1 MSRASESRKPALIVI
16 DVQRGFDDAEYWG
29 ERDNPDC
36 EQNIA
41 TLIEHWR
48 GKGWPLVFVQH
59 DSADPL
65 SPLTP
70 GSAGNEFQDV
80 VTGAPDL
87 LVRKTVNSAFYGT
100 PDLDD
105 WLRNQQIDEAV
116 ICGIT
121 TNHCC
126 ETTARMA
133 GNLGYETYF
142 VIDATHT
149 FARTASDGSRIT
161 AEELSR
167 ITAANL
173 HGEFA
178 TVVATH
184 DAVAD

>member
-1 MSRASESRKPALIVI
+1 MSRAFESRKPALIVI

-48 GKGWPLVFVQH
+48 SKGWPFVFVRH

-65 SPLTP
+65 SPLAP
-70 GSAGNEFQDV
+70 GGAGNEFQDV
-80 VTGAPDL
+80 ATGAPDL

-100 PDLDD
+100 PDLDA
-105 WLRNQQIDEAV
+105 WLRNQQIDEVV

-149 FARTASDGSRIT
+149 FARTAPDGSFVS
-161 AEELSR
+161 AEDLSR
-167 ITAANL
+167 VTAANL

-178 TVVATH
+178 TVVTTNEAT
-184 DAVAD
+184 AD